1 MKRIAA
7 PKAAV
12 SGEVIQFGI
21 ADVGFNMHG
30 FIIRTRTWAMPLG
43 YWSAT

>member
-21 ADVGFNMHG
+21 ADVGFKCMVSWYVQGHG
-30 FIIRTRTWAMPLG
+30 QCL
-43 YWSAT
+43 